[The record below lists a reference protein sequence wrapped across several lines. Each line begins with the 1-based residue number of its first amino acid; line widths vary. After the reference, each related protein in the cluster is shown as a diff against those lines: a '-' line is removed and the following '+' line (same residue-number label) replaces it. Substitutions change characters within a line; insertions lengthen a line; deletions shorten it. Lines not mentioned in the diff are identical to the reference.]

1 MSSGKDVN
9 AAEGDVRA
17 ADASFSDQL
26 IGNYEP
32 ELTNDDEIN
41 QAIQASIKTAE
52 NEFLRNNKQEKYKNQ
67 IEHLTKI
74 DEERI
79 LLENYRMQK
88 LKEQR
93 IEERELEMRNI
104 VAFLSRLRLKDLLKV
119 LDVFIQDGKKIDFK
133 YYNKFKDELKP
144 SEFEKIEYI
153 FNDPPHD
160 EEDYDS
166 EYTYDSDY
174 KKK

>member
-1 MSSGKDVN
+1 MSS
-9 AAEGDVRA
+9 EEDVRA

-93 IEERELEMRNI
+93 IEERELEMRNTI
-104 VAFLSRLRLKDLLKV
+104 AFLSRLRLKDLLKV
-119 LDVFIQDGKKIDFK
+119 
-133 YYNKFKDELKP
+133 
-144 SEFEKIEYI
+144 
-153 FNDPPHD
+153 
-160 EEDYDS
+160 
-166 EYTYDSDY
+166 
-174 KKK
+174 